1 MAGNKRM
8 GMVIQERDRQLL
20 RELAVMRVVDREQ
33 AKVAGGF
40 HSTTRVNGR
49 LLALVR
55 AGLLKRFFLGTNAGG
70 TKALYALSAKGAQV
84 VDAPV
89 RGPQRRK
96 DAVLA
101 GDYFIE
107 HQLTVNG
114 IYLTLKHRPIPV
126 PGVVFHRWLS
136 FFQPVA
142 PGLRLIPD
150 GYAEFE
156 TPSSIVGAFLEVDLG
171 HERGPVWKEKVE
183 NYLRLALAGPSDGEA
198 FHRPFRV
205 LVIAPTDRRLFSIR
219 KVVAVKTE
227 KIFWFASLE
236 AMHRDG
242 LFAPIWLRPKGEN
255 REPLIKETE
264 EHP

>member
-1 MAGNKRM
+1 MTGNKRRAI
-8 GMVIQERDRQLL
+8 VIQERDRHLL

-55 AGLLKRFFLGTNAGG
+55 AGLLRRFFLGTNAGG

-84 VDAPV
+84 VGVPA
-89 RGPQRRK
+89 RGPQRRN
-96 DAVLA
+96 DETLA
-101 GDYFIE
+101 ADFFIQ

-114 IYLTLKHRPIPV
+114 LYCALKY
-126 PGVVFHRWLS
+126 GVLPKGIVFHRWLG
-136 FFQPVA
+136 FFAPLA
-142 PGLRLIPD
+142 PGLKLIPD
-150 GYAEFE
+150 GYLELE
-156 TPSSIVGAFLEVDLG
+156 IPSGILAGFLEVDLG

-183 NYLRLALAGPSDGEA
+183 NYLRFAVQDAPEGKA

-205 LVIAPTDRRLFSIR
+205 LVIAPTDRRVLSIR
-219 KVVAVKTE
+219 KIAAAKTE

-236 AMHRDG
+236 AIHRSG
-242 LFAPIWLRPKGEN
+242 VFAPIWSRPKGEN
-255 REPLIKETE
+255 REPLVKE
-264 EHP
+264 PS